1 MPGCLLLLVLVSIL
15 WSPVIRASQG
25 GQLCVYAQAVSS
37 YPQPPVAAAFIMGC
51 FWTRTNRKV
60 AWPPGGGGSMA
71 TGEGTRGRLAWG
83 ISGVVGSGEGA
94 ARPLQKEQWGFHFDA
109 FCHGMRSRL

>member
-60 AWPPGGGGSMA
+60 AWPPGGGR
-71 TGEGTRGRLAWG
+71 GEWQPERGPGDVLPGVSLGWWARGRVLPG
-83 ISGVVGSGEGA
+83 LCQKSNGA
-94 ARPLQKEQWGFHFDA
+94 FILMHFVTE
-109 FCHGMRSRL
+109 

>member
-1 MPGCLLLLVLVSIL
+1 MPGGLLLLVLVSIL

-60 AWPPGGGGSMA
+60 AWPPGGGG
-71 TGEGTRGRLAWG
+71 
-83 ISGVVGSGEGA
+83 GSGNRRGD
-94 ARPLQKEQWGFHFDA
+94 PGTSCLGYLWGGGLGGGCCPA
-109 FCHGMRSRL
+109 FAKRAMELSF